1 MRVWRLESTVELTE
15 VQYRTLRDIVHEEC
29 GINLHEG
36 KHELLKA
43 RLAKR
48 MRSVRIGEVSEYLKL
63 IEADKREFVNFI
75 DAVST
80 NHTYFF
86 RENHHCEFLT
96 KTTDNSEYLKLWSA
110 ACSSGEEPYSIA
122 IQLLEG
128 SYRFDI
134 LASDISNTML
144 DVARRGVYHKEKVR
158 LVPKIALREYFQRGQ
173 NNWEEFVRVKSN
185 VRKLVAFERHNLVT
199 DASPGEFSVI
209 FCRNVM
215 IYFDDVTKQ
224 QVVEKLHG
232 ALRKGGLLILG
243 AAEGLVKIK
252 HGFEYVQPSIYRK

>member
-1 MRVWRLESTVELTE
+1 MELTE
-15 VQYRTLRDIVHEEC
+15 IEYRRLRETVYEEC

-48 MRSVRIGEVSEYLKL
+48 MRIVKIGKVREYLRL
-63 IEADKREFVNFI
+63 IERDEKEFVNFI

-86 RENHHCEFLT
+86 RENHHCEFIVKNT
-96 KTTDNSEYLKLWSA
+96 GKSEYVKIWSA

-128 SYRFDI
+128 GYRFDVV
-134 LASDISNTML
+134 ASDISNTML
-144 DVARRGVYHKEKVR
+144 DIARKGIYHKDKVR
-158 LVPKIALREYFQRGQ
+158 FVPKRALREYFEKGQ
-173 NNWEEFVRVKSN
+173 KKWEEFVRVKTSVRN
-185 VRKLVAFERHNLVT
+185 VVAFGRHNLVS
-199 DASPGEFSVI
+199 DMSPGEFNII

-215 IYFDDVTKQ
+215 IYFDDKTKEK
-224 QVVEKLHG
+224 VVKKLYG
-232 ALRKGGLLILG
+232 CLRKGGLLILG
-243 AAEGLVKIK
+243 AAEGLVKIR
-252 HGFEYVQPSIYRK
+252 HGFQYVEPSIYRK